1 MSEHDETG
9 LAAPSRARRVHAGR
23 MGVGVVDALVI
34 GACVLAFV
42 TVVGFGKTFNM
53 KPPPFALIA
62 SELGTTPD
70 RLKEVS
76 EAILPPPPVRPTEMQ
91 RRQVALALNVSL
103 EQLDAVMDKYR
114 PIRHV
119 IQ

>member
-1 MSEHDETG
+1 MSRHDESD
-9 LAAPSRARRVHAGR
+9 LVAPSRTRRVHAGL
-23 MGVGVVDALVI
+23 VDALVV
-34 GACVLAFV
+34 GVCALAFV
-42 TVVGFGKTFNM
+42 AVVGFGKSFHA
-53 KPPPFALIA
+53 KEPPFALIA

-70 RLKEVS
+70 RLREVS
-76 EAILPPPPVRPTEMQ
+76 EAILPPLPVRPTETQ

-103 EQLDAVMDKYR
+103 EQLDAVMDRYR

>member
-1 MSEHDETG
+1 MSQHDEAG
-9 LAAPSRARRVHAGR
+9 HVAPSRARRIHPGL
-23 MGVGVVDALVI
+23 VDALVI
-34 GACVLAFV
+34 GACAVAFV
-42 TVVGFGKTFNM
+42 AVIGFGKTFHT

-70 RLKEVS
+70 RLREVS
-76 EAILPPPPVRPTEMQ
+76 EAILPPPPVRPTETQ
-91 RRQVALALNVSL
+91 RRQVAVALNVSL

-114 PIRHV
+114 PLRHV